1 MTARPS
7 PAAALDPALA
17 AADVPA
23 ARRRHRSAAR
33 MAWNRFRRHRM
44 ALAGLAVV
52 AAFALASAAPRLA
65 SPYDPQSSDLDH
77 RLAAPTWAHPMG
89 TDDLGRDL
97 LTRILYG
104 GRISLTIGVAAMAL
118 AVTLGTAVGA
128 AAGFYGR
135 WVDNALM
142 RLTDLVLSFPQL
154 FVLIVLA
161 LVLRNVSL
169 PALRTGA
176 ASVLP
181 IVLVIAVTSWM
192 PVARLV
198 RATFLSLREATFVE
212 AARGLGVRNGR
223 IIARHVLP
231 NSLGPIIVAAT
242 LRVASSI
249 ITESGLSFL
258 GFGVQPPT
266 PTWGNM
272 LNAAQDQMTSAPW
285 TAIYPGLMIFL
296 TVIAINYIGDGLR
309 DALDPHHAR

>member
-1 MTARPS
+1 MSRPV
-7 PAAALDPALA
+7 PAVALDPAPA
-17 AADVPA
+17 RTGGAGDRRHHRTA
-23 ARRRHRSAAR
+23 ARL
-33 MAWNRFRRHRM
+33 AWDRFRRHRM
-44 ALAGLAVV
+44 ALAGLAVLAV
-52 AAFALASAAPRLA
+52 FALASAAPRLA
-65 SPYDPQSSDLDH
+65 SPYDPQTADLDH
-77 RLAAPTWAHPMG
+77 RLAAPTGAHPMG

-97 LTRILYG
+97 LTRVLYG
-104 GRISLTIGVAAMAL
+104 GRVSLTIGVAAMAL

-128 AAGFYGR
+128 LAGFYGG
-135 WVDNALM
+135 WVDNVLM

-161 LVLRNVSL
+161 LVLRNLAL
-169 PALRTGA
+169 PLLRGSA
-176 ASVLP
+176 GSVLP

-285 TAIYPGLMIFL
+285 TAVYPGLMIFL
-296 TVIAINYIGDGLR
+296 TVIAINYVGDGLR
-309 DALDPHHAR
+309 DAVDPHHIK

>member
-1 MTARPS
+1 R
-7 PAAALDPALA
+7 L
-17 AADVPA
+17 V
-23 ARRRHRSAAR
+23 
-33 MAWNRFRRHRM
+33 WERFRRHRM
-44 ALAGLAVV
+44 ALAGLAII
-52 AAFALASAAPRLA
+52 AGFALASAAPRLV
-65 SPYDPQSSDLDH
+65 SPYDPQQSDLDH
-77 RLAAPTWAHPMG
+77 RLAAPTRPHLMG

-104 GRISLTIGVAAMAL
+104 GRVSLTIGVAAMAL

-128 AAGFYGR
+128 VAGYYGG
-135 WVDNALM
+135 WADNALM

-169 PALRTGA
+169 PILRGGA
-176 ASVLP
+176 GGVLP

-212 AARGLGVRNGR
+212 AARGLGVRSGR
-223 IIARHVLP
+223 IITRHILP

-285 TAIYPGLMIFL
+285 TAVYPGLMIFL
-296 TVIAINYIGDGLR
+296 TVIAINYVGDGLR
-309 DALDPHHAR
+309 DALDPYHVR

>member
-1 MTARPS
+1 
-7 PAAALDPALA
+7 
-17 AADVPA
+17 
-23 ARRRHRSAAR
+23 
-33 MAWNRFRRHRM
+33 M
-44 ALAGLAVV
+44 ALAGLALIVL
-52 AAFALASAAPRLA
+52 FGFASAVPRA
-65 SPYDPQSSDLDH
+65 VSPYDPQASDLDH
-77 RLAAPTWAHPMG
+77 RLAPPAVSHPMG

-104 GRISLTIGVAAMAL
+104 GRVSLTIGVAAMAL
-118 AVTLGTAVGA
+118 AVTLGTAVGGL
-128 AAGFYGR
+128 AGFYGG

-161 LVLRNVSL
+161 LVLRNLAL
-169 PALRTGA
+169 PLFRGSAG
-176 ASVLP
+176 SVLP

-198 RATFLSLREATFVE
+198 RATFLSLRESTFVE

-285 TAIYPGLMIFL
+285 TAIYPGLMIFV
-296 TVIAINYIGDGLR
+296 TVIAINYVGDGLR
-309 DALDPHHAR
+309 DAVDPHHLT

>member
-1 MTARPS
+1 MGRPAAVLDAAAS
-7 PAAALDPALA
+7 PAAAEGG
-17 AADVPA
+17 
-23 ARRRHRSAAR
+23 RRRHRGAAR
-33 MAWNRFRRHRM
+33 MAWERFRRHRM
-44 ALAGLAVV
+44 ALAGLAVIAV
-52 AAFALASAAPRLA
+52 FAVASAAPRLV
-65 SPYDPQSSDLDH
+65 SPHDPQASDLDH
-77 RLAAPTWAHPMG
+77 RLAAPAWAHPMG

-104 GRISLTIGVAAMAL
+104 GRVSLTIGVAAMAL

-128 AAGFYGR
+128 LAGFYGG
-135 WVDNALM
+135 WVDNVLM

-161 LVLRNVSL
+161 LVLRNLAL
-169 PALRTGA
+169 PVLRGA
-176 ASVLP
+176 GVLP

-285 TAIYPGLMIFL
+285 TAVYPGLMIFL
-296 TVIAINYIGDGLR
+296 TVIAINYVGDGLR
-309 DALDPHHAR
+309 DAVDPHHVT

>member
-1 MTARPS
+1 MGRPA
-7 PAAALDPALA
+7 PAAALKA
-17 AADVPA
+17 AASPA
-23 ARRRHRSAAR
+23 GAEAGGRRHRGAAR
-33 MAWNRFRRHRM
+33 MAWERFGRHRM
-44 ALAGLAVV
+44 ALAGLTVV
-52 AAFALASAAPRLA
+52 AAFALASAAPRLV
-65 SPYDPQSSDLDH
+65 SPYDPQASDLDH

-104 GRISLTIGVAAMAL
+104 GRVSLTIGVAAMAL
-118 AVTLGTAVGA
+118 AVTLGTAAGA
-128 AAGFYGR
+128 LAGFYGG
-135 WVDNALM
+135 WVDNVLM
-142 RLTDLVLSFPQL
+142 RFTDLVLSFPQL

-161 LVLRNVSL
+161 LVLRNLAL
-169 PALRTGA
+169 PVFRGSAG
-176 ASVLP
+176 SVLP

-296 TVIAINYIGDGLR
+296 TVIAINYLGDGLR
-309 DALDPHHAR
+309 DAVDPHRVA

>member
-1 MTARPS
+1 MARPS
-7 PAAALDPALA
+7 PAVALDPAA
-17 AADVPA
+17 APA
-23 ARRRHRSAAR
+23 GRAGGPRRHRTAAR
-33 MAWNRFRRHRM
+33 LAWERFRRHRM
-44 ALAGLAVV
+44 ALAGLALITV
-52 AAFALASAAPRLA
+52 FALAAAAPRLIA
-65 SPYDPQSSDLDH
+65 PYDPNKSDLDN
-77 RLAAPTWAHPMG
+77 RLAAPAPAHPMG

-104 GRISLTIGVAAMAL
+104 GRVSLTIGVAAMAL
-118 AVTLGTAVGA
+118 AVTLGTGVGA
-128 AAGFYGR
+128 LAGFYGG
-135 WVDNALM
+135 WVDNVLM
-142 RLTDLVLSFPQL
+142 RFTDLVLSFPQL

-161 LVLRNVSL
+161 LVLRNLAL
-169 PALRTGA
+169 PMLRGSA
-176 ASVLP
+176 GSVLP

-212 AARGLGVRNGR
+212 AARGLGVRNAR

-296 TVIAINYIGDGLR
+296 TVIAINYVGDGLR
-309 DALDPHHAR
+309 DAVDPHHIK

>member
-1 MTARPS
+1 MMGRPLPAVTLDPAAS
-7 PAAALDPALA
+7 PAAAERGQRA
-17 AADVPA
+17 
-23 ARRRHRSAAR
+23 HRGAAR
-33 MAWNRFRRHRM
+33 MAWDRFRRHGM
-44 ALAGLAVV
+44 ALAGLTVI

-65 SPYDPQSSDLDH
+65 SPYDPQASDLDH

-104 GRISLTIGVAAMAL
+104 GRVSLTIGVAAMAL
-118 AVTLGTAVGA
+118 AVTLGTSAGAV
-128 AAGFYGR
+128 AGFYGG
-135 WVDNALM
+135 WVDNVLM

-161 LVLRNVSL
+161 LVLRNLAL
-169 PALRTGA
+169 PVLRGA
-176 ASVLP
+176 GVLP

-231 NSLGPIIVAAT
+231 NSLGPIIVAGT

-285 TAIYPGLMIFL
+285 TAVYPGLMIFL
-296 TVIAINYIGDGLR
+296 TVIAINYVGDGLR
-309 DALDPHHAR
+309 DAVDPHHIR

>member
-1 MTARPS
+1 MAKPS
-7 PAAALDPALA
+7 PAAVLDRAVQAGGLA
-17 AADVPA
+17 ATP
-23 ARRRHRSAAR
+23 RRHRTAAR
-33 MAWNRFRRHRM
+33 LAWDRFRRHRM
-44 ALAGLAVV
+44 ALAGLALI
-52 AAFALASAAPRLA
+52 AAFALAAAAPRLL
-65 SPYDPQSSDLDH
+65 SSYDATKSDLDH
-77 RLAAPTWAHPMG
+77 RLAAPAPEHPMG

-104 GRISLTIGVAAMAL
+104 GRVSLTIGVAAMAL
-118 AVTLGTAVGA
+118 AVTLGTAIGA
-128 AAGFYGR
+128 VAGFYGG
-135 WVDNALM
+135 WTDNALM

-161 LVLRNVSL
+161 LVLRNLSL
-169 PALRTGA
+169 PMLRGSA
-176 ASVLP
+176 GSVLP
-181 IVLVIAVTSWM
+181 IVLVIAITSWM

-212 AARGLGVRNGR
+212 AARGLGVRSGR
-223 IIARHVLP
+223 IIARHILP

-285 TAIYPGLMIFL
+285 TAIFPGLMIFL
-296 TVIAINYIGDGLR
+296 TVIAINYVGDGLR
-309 DALDPHHAR
+309 DALDPHHVK